1 MKRLKFKEYAVKN
14 WNEIIVNLSTILL
27 KIKDDK
33 TTIKWSKILLE
44 IIRLD
49 ASRFH
54 HPKIIEI
61 MLESFKIDPA
71 LAG

>member
-54 HPKIIEI
+54 HPKIIEA

>member
-33 TTIKWSKILLE
+33 TTIKWSKILL
-44 IIRLD
+44 
-49 ASRFH
+49 
-54 HPKIIEI
+54 
-61 MLESFKIDPA
+61 
-71 LAG
+71 